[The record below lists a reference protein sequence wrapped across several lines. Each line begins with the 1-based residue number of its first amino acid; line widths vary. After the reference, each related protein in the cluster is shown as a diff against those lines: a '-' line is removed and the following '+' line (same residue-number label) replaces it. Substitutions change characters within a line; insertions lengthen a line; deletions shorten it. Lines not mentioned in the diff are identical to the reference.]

1 MEDTFVIIIWKRT
14 RGMMSGGERFLR
26 ATIDASRISAAPGG
40 GARTPL
46 IGAPSRFDRM
56 T

>member
-1 MEDTFVIIIWKRT
+1 MEYTFVITIWKRT
-14 RGMMSGGERFLR
+14 RGRMSGGERWG